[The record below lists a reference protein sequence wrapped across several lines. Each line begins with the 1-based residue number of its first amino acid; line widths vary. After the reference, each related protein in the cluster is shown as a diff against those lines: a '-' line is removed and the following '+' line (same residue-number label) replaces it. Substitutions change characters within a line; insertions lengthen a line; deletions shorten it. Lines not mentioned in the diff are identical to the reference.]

1 MSDTFQPITENN
13 AGVVFGD
20 VMEAVSETHPHKESV
35 GCAPFSGPSKA
46 DPPSFCRSN
55 VATYSPFCGLIGHEL
70 SFLPI
75 VRTISLYGGV
85 LKAVLRPMERV
96 RRRTPRR

>member
-46 DPPSFCRSN
+46 DPPLF
-55 VATYSPFCGLIGHEL
+55 VAATL
-70 SFLPI
+70 LPI
-75 VRTISLYGGV
+75 PLFVV
-85 LKAVLRPMERV
+85 
-96 RRRTPRR
+96 